1 MRLYRFVP
9 GVGIRCS
16 QRGKPSFPPW
26 ESDVPPMGIHRFPP
40 WELSGN
46 GKGQWWTGDTPDTH
60 LTCSLA
66 LPMVSFCPPRFMPE
80 ERGELRDSG
89 TSCIAAVLNV
99 HPHLTV
105 EELSP
110 WRLQDVLHFLNQEA
124 PPYDWSHPSAYRQR
138 KRQHSLSLNKVDFV
152 QGRYFYWGATANGV
166 VRIMCPLEV

>member
-1 MRLYRFVP
+1 MFRLQGTHPAGLYRFVP

-26 ESDVPPMGIHRFPP
+26 ESDVPPMGIHRFPS

-66 LPMVSFCPPRFMPE
+66 LPMVSFCPPRFMSE
-80 ERGELRDSG
+80 GKGETWSTHPTLLIPVHSP
-89 TSCIAAVLNV
+89 TSRQGA
-99 HPHLTV
+99 
-105 EELSP
+105 SP
-110 WRLQDVLHFLNQEA
+110 PCRQE
-124 PPYDWSHPSAYRQR
+124 